1 MGIGGL
7 DDPRLRRN
15 AQCIVA
21 NLYAAKF
28 NENEVHKCL
37 VMFDTLAG

>member
-1 MGIGGL
+1 MIPGFAEV
-7 DDPRLRRN
+7 RN
-15 AQCIVA
+15 ALWLICMC
-21 NLYAAKF
+21 AKF